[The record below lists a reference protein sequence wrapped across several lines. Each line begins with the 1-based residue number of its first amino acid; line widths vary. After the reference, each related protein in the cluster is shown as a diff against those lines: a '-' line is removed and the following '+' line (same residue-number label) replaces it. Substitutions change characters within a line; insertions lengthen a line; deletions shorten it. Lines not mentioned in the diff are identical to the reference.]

1 MPLEAG
7 YVAGGMCPRA
17 AAAIVAYA
25 AEDVASLVTS
35 EPTREM
41 LATFLCALD
50 LEALLYVRRNGAE
63 SSIAPAAC

>member
-1 MPLEAG
+1 
-7 YVAGGMCPRA
+7 MCPRA

-41 LATFLCALD
+41 LATLLCALD
-50 LEALLYVRRNGAE
+50 LEALLYVRRNGAA
-63 SSIAPAAC
+63 SFIAPAAC